1 MKAHCLQRDGF
12 RCAYSHIF
20 DRRSAFDKKIVPP
33 ADAFVQG
40 THLTHILPLG
50 LGKFNNADGRQKEA
64 SDVLWFALYR
74 YFPGLKGKFDPE
86 TLNQYQNLVTFAIGV
101 HATFDGYF
109 IAFDPLPQQMH
120 RYEIKWFTP
129 WPIGGATPPQGHQD
143 VMTLSSKDP
152 RYPLPDPEFF
162 RAHCQVSAIL
172 EASGIGHLIDAELGA
187 AEEDPE
193 NLDPNG
199 STDVGSILRRRM
211 LMD

>member
-1 MKAHCLQRDGF
+1 MKLAGGVKSHVSATSSPVLTIVDVIADSSTQLKPLNGRSLETMKAHCLQRDGF

-40 THLTHILPLG
+40 THVTHILPLG

-74 YFPGLKGKFDPE
+74 YFPGLKGKIDPE

-109 IAFDPLPQQMH
+109 IAFDPLPQQ
-120 RYEIKWFTP
+120 
-129 WPIGGATPPQGHQD
+129 
-143 VMTLSSKDP
+143 
-152 RYPLPDPEFF
+152 
-162 RAHCQVSAIL
+162 VSGSL
-172 EASGIGHLIDAELGA
+172 LLR
-187 AEEDPE
+187 
-193 NLDPNG
+193 LD
-199 STDVGSILRRRM
+199 SFVCL
-211 LMD
+211 